1 MADDITR
8 WSDEL
13 ARDPANLVFLMLG
26 EALRKQNQLGVAHRV
41 AVKGLE
47 RHPHHADAHDLL
59 ARILVDLGDFDQAFD
74 EWDMTLRL
82 APGHVGALK
91 GMGFVRFK
99 QGRLPEAEEYLRRAS
114 GDATM
119 PDVGASQALRTV
131 RQSGAFVAPVPAPVP
146 VPEEEPATLFARV
159 LTGAGQTA
167 LLMDASGLVMA
178 GSYLLADGSDVAS
191 EVGAALSGV
200 SDEADRATR
209 HLNLG
214 EWTAILVE
222 TEAAVIAM
230 APAAEDGLLLLAASR
245 ATPLGLLK
253 RLLGRCRD
261 TAREWMEGRPS

>member
-13 ARDPANLVFLMLG
+13 ARDPQSLVFLLLAEG
-26 EALRKQNQLGVAHRV
+26 LRKQNQLGVAHRV

-59 ARILVDLGDFDQAFD
+59 ARILVDLGDFDRAFD

-114 GDATM
+114 GEAGA
-119 PDVGASQALRTV
+119 PDDVMSQALKTV
-131 RQSGAFVAPVPAPVP
+131 RQSGAFTAPAAPPIPVPQ
-146 VPEEEPATLFARV
+146 EEPATLFARV
-159 LTGAGQTA
+159 LTSAAQTA

-178 GSYLLADGSDVAS
+178 GSYQLEDGSDVAS

-209 HLNLG
+209 HLNIG

-230 APAAEDGLLLLAASR
+230 APAAHDGLLLLAASR

-253 RLLGRCRD
+253 RLLERCRE
-261 TAREWMEGRPS
+261 TSREWLEGRAT